1 MAYVSER
8 RGGGYAVRAY
18 AGVNPATG
26 RPTTVGEVLPPG
38 ATEDDIAAAL
48 ERVSRRADVSKGGAG
63 ALSASALF
71 DYYLESC
78 EQGGASPATLKAY
91 RSYLRRHVGPRIGR
105 VPVEELTA
113 AHFSK
118 MYRELRRPKSS
129 GGAGL
134 SASTVKKVHALCCG
148 CFTRMLRDG
157 IVGGNPA
164 AGIVL
169 PMPERP
175 EAAAL
180 SPEDV
185 ARLAAFVAA
194 ELADPAAGPY
204 RRSLAVAWRLG
215 LYAGLRR
222 GEICGLQARHVVRGP
237 DGVSLR
243 VARVLSFDGSEK
255 PPKSRSSKRVV
266 ALDDETG
273 ALASAHA
280 DGLAESAPLV
290 RTDAGGPVMPDALT
304 AEFGRA
310 ARRIGLAPGAHL
322 HTLRH
327 THATYLLESGE
338 NILTVRERL
347 GHQSAKTTM
356 DIYGHVLPGRGR
368 EAAARFARAMDG
380 LDGFG

>member
-1 MAYVSER
+1 MAYVSDR
-8 RGGGYAVRAY
+8 KGGGYAVRAY
-18 AGVNPATG
+18 AGVNPVTG
-26 RPTTVGEVLPPG
+26 RPMTVGEVLPPE
-38 ATEDDIAAAL
+38 ATEEELDAAI
-48 ERVSRRADVSKGGAG
+48 ERVSRRAEVSKGGARL
-63 ALSASALF
+63 LSASALF
-71 DYYLESC
+71 GYYLESC

-91 RSYLRRHVGPRIGR
+91 RSYLRRHIAPRIGR
-105 VPVEELTA
+105 VPVEELTP
-113 AHFSK
+113 AHFSR
-118 MYRELRRPKSS
+118 MYRELRRPASA

-134 SASTVKKVHALCCG
+134 SASTVKKVHAFCCG

-157 IVGGNPA
+157 MVEGNPA

-169 PMPERP
+169 PMPEQR

-185 ARLAAFVAA
+185 ARLDRFVAA
-194 ELADPAAGPY
+194 ELADHGAGAY
-204 RRSLAVAWRLG
+204 RRSLAIAWRLG

-222 GEICGLQARHVVRGP
+222 GEICGLQARHVTADP

-243 VARVLSFDGSEK
+243 IARVLSYDGSEK
-255 PPKSRSSKRVV
+255 APKSRSSKRVV
-266 ALDDETG
+266 ALD
-273 ALASAHA
+273 ASTAAMVTAHA
-280 DGLAESAPLV
+280 EGLAESAPLV

-304 AEFGRA
+304 SEFGEA
-310 ARRIGLAPGAHL
+310 ARRIGLAKGAHL

-368 EAAARFARAMDG
+368 EAAARFARAMEG
-380 LDGFG
+380 IDGFG